1 MEVLSVASVFDAQLG
16 VFVAVGDEFTR
27 FSTEVYNMVGV
38 HIGAV
43 KASEERLGLLF
54 SGNRDKPRRRFQ

>member
-27 FSTEVYNMVGV
+27 FSTEVYSMVGV
-38 HIGAV
+38 HVGAG
-43 KASEERLGLLF
+43 KASEERF
-54 SGNRDKPRRRFQ
+54 SFLVSGTRGKP